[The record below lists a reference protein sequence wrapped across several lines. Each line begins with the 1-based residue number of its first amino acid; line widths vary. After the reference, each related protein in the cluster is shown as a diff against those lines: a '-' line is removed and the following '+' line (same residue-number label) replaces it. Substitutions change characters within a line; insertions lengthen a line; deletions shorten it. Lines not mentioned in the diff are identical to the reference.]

1 MIGGGLIGT
10 AVSWRLRQAG
20 LDVVVVIGERSAA
33 ASWVAAGMRQAGFK
47 TKVQPVGV
55 NRHGVGYVIYSNP
68 GAGAEAP
75 QGSTVILY
83 VV

>member
-1 MIGGGLIGT
+1 MALP
-10 AVSWRLRQAG
+10 
-20 LDVVVVIGERSAA
+20 AA
-33 ASWVAAGMRQAGFK
+33 RKLMRQAGFK

-55 NRHGVGYVIYSNP
+55 NRNGVGYVIYSSP
-68 GAGAEAP
+68 AARTEAP

>member
-1 MIGGGLIGT
+1 
-10 AVSWRLRQAG
+10 
-20 LDVVVVIGERSAA
+20 
-33 ASWVAAGMRQAGFK
+33 MRQAGFK

-55 NRHGVGYVIYSNP
+55 NRNGVRIVIYSNP
-68 GAGAEAP
+68 GARTEAS

>member
-1 MIGGGLIGT
+1 MAT
-10 AVSWRLRQAG
+10 VP
-20 LDVVVVIGERSAA
+20 DVQRMALPAA
-33 ASWVAAGMRQAGFK
+33 KKLMRQAGFK

-55 NRHGVGYVIYSNP
+55 KRNGVGYVIYSNP
-68 GAGAEAP
+68 GVRTEAP